1 MTDSVKQFVVLLI
14 VISTFIIIAKILAE
28 NQYLF

>member
-1 MTDSVKQFVVLLI
+1 MTDGVKQFVVLLI
-14 VISTFIIIAKILAE
+14 VISTFIIIAKILTE

>member
-1 MTDSVKQFVVLLI
+1 MSDSVKQFMILLI

-28 NQYLF
+28 NQYIF